1 MYPLGSNY
9 MIECIYELF
18 KVNFIRVVLKRCD
31 WLGKKGRAWDDVA
44 PVKQFIVIQISKKK
58 KNRSEFLIQTCIV
71 VGLQ

>member
-1 MYPLGSNY
+1 

-58 KNRSEFLIQTCIV
+58 IV
-71 VGLQ
+71 LNF